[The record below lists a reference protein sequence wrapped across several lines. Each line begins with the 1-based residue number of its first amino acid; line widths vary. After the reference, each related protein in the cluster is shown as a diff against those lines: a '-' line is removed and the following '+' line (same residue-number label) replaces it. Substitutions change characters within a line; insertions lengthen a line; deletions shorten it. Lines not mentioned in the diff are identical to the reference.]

1 MAVKKTTK
9 SGGAPKAAPKAAA
22 AQAAP
27 KQDTAARAKA
37 AAPKVPAPKSAA
49 PKGAAAKGSAPKGA
63 AAQATGPK
71 GSAPKKKPA
80 PVKLNERQ
88 AELLKKVREAQEG
101 YTAGKGEAKS
111 IESLLT
117 RKLIKRGAK
126 DKESGHYRF
135 STSRAGEKHLDT
147 PPAKND

>member
-27 KQDTAARAKA
+27 KQDA
-37 AAPKVPAPKSAA
+37 AAGTKAAA
-49 PKGAAAKGSAPKGA
+49 PKGAAAEGSTPKGA
-63 AAQATGPK
+63 AAQAGGPK

-88 AELLKKVREAQEG
+88 TELLKKVREAQEG

-111 IESLLT
+111 LDSLLT

-126 DKESGHYRF
+126 DKESGNYRF
-135 STSRAGEKHLDT
+135 SASRAGEKHLDT
-147 PPAKND
+147 PPPKND

>member
-37 AAPKVPAPKSAA
+37 AAPKGPAPKSA
-49 PKGAAAKGSAPKGA
+49 APKGA